1 MSKHI
6 TKLLAKHHGLN
17 SYFPVNRIKFI
28 HFPATVLC
36 YRITVLSFRI
46 FYSKHIVFQLHKS
59 DRIRI
64 YVKTLQREFPIG
76 GLRRLVDLLVQK
88 RIQSTC
94 KTASKPQPDQDDQYQ
109 VRRSDANLRDAHTF
123 RRSFLLFFLRLF
135 YVTWKKRQVCSK
147 KRHCLNITVK
157 FQIVLD

>member
-6 TKLLAKHHGLN
+6 TRLLPKHHGFD
-17 SYFPVNRIKFI
+17 SYLPVNRIKFI
-28 HFPATVLC
+28 HFPTTVLC
-36 YRITVLSFRI
+36 YDSCRI
-46 FYSKHIVFQLHKS
+46 FHSKRIVFQLYKS
-59 DRIRI
+59 DRVRI

-147 KRHCLNITVK
+147 EKKHCLNITVK